1 MQRSRRRSLRGL
13 GRRPSDLDAELLG
26 GAKLRAAGLALHG
39 KGGAEA
45 RPATRAL
52 RTELASA
59 LRAVRKQLVDELLEV
74 ALHEPAG
81 EAEGDPVA
89 QRPAPLLTEPVS
101 RLAHAG
107 DCSQTDR

>member
-1 MQRSRRRSLRGL
+1 MLS
-13 GRRPSDLDAELLG
+13 

-45 RPATRAL
+45 RPAARAL
-52 RTELASA
+52 RAKLAAA
-59 LRAVRKQLVDELLEV
+59 LRAVRRQLVDELLEV
-74 ALHEPAG
+74 TLHEPAG

-89 QRPAPLLTEPVS
+89 QCPAPLLTEPVS

>member
-1 MQRSRRRSLRGL
+1 MILGALAVRGL
-13 GRRPSDLDAELLG
+13 GRRPSDLDTEVLS

-45 RPATRAL
+45 RPAARAL
-52 RTELASA
+52 RAKLAAA
-59 LRAVRKQLVDELLEV
+59 LRAVRGQLVDELLEV

-89 QRPAPLLTEPVS
+89 QRPAALFP
-101 RLAHAG
+101 
-107 DCSQTDR
+107 

>member
-1 MQRSRRRSLRGL
+1 MRGL
-13 GRRPSDLDAELLG
+13 GRRPSDLDTEVLS

-45 RPATRAL
+45 RLAVRTL
-52 RTELASA
+52 RTKLAA
-59 LRAVRKQLVDELLEV
+59 TLGAVPRQLVDELLEV

-89 QRPAPLLTEPVS
+89 QCPAPLLTEPVS

>member
-1 MQRSRRRSLRGL
+1 VRGL
-13 GRRPSDLDAELLG
+13 GRRPSNLDAELLS

-45 RPATRAL
+45 RPAARAL
-52 RTELASA
+52 RTELAAA
-59 LRAVRKQLVDELLEV
+59 LGAVRRQLVDEVLEV

-89 QRPAPLLTEPVS
+89 QG
-101 RLAHAG
+101 LAALFP
-107 DCSQTDR
+107 